1 MSVEK
6 RNSFRVS
13 FVTGEP
19 ELRIA
24 SVSVILARVQQG
36 PVWDVASIAS
46 VDEPF
51 PRLHIEW
58 HVGNGT

>member
-51 PRLHIEW
+51 PRLHI
-58 HVGNGT
+58 